1 MIRRELRPIPHRG
14 GIWGTVAALAV
25 SILALGVP
33 AWTGWTERVALDSF
47 LTVTGQRPTA
57 VTRILSA
64 NVASDEILLSIAP
77 ERVIGVSTLA
87 DDPRV
92 SNVVRE
98 ASLRTTKVTG
108 DIEQVLAA
116 DPSLVVLGAH
126 NVDLARQVEEFG
138 IRVIMLS
145 GYESIEW
152 IRTVIRTLGREA
164 DVADRAETV
173 IATMDRR
180 IQAVTDR
187 VAGRPRPLVLS
198 YSESGYVPG
207 RQTTMDEV
215 IGLAGGE
222 SLSGQLG
229 FEGWQVLSQ
238 EQVIVNDPEVIL
250 LRGDAEWEADFH
262 RQLTANPA
270 FRDTRAVRNGRV
282 YLIPG
287 RLMVTGSHYIAE
299 TVEMLARVL
308 HPDAF
313 RDR

>member
-1 MIRRELRPIPHRG
+1 M
-14 GIWGTVAALAV
+14 
-25 SILALGVP
+25 
-33 AWTGWTERVALDSF
+33 
-47 LTVTGQRPTA
+47 
-57 VTRILSA
+57 
-64 NVASDEILLSIAP
+64 
-77 ERVIGVSTLA
+77 
-87 DDPRV
+87 
-92 SNVVRE
+92 
-98 ASLRTTKVTG
+98 
-108 DIEQVLAA
+108 
-116 DPSLVVLGAH
+116 
-126 NVDLARQVEEFG
+126 
-138 IRVIMLS
+138 
-145 GYESIEW
+145 
-152 IRTVIRTLGREA
+152 
-164 DVADRAETV
+164 
-173 IATMDRR
+173 
-180 IQAVTDR
+180 
-187 VAGRPRPLVLS
+187 AGRPRPLVLS

-207 RQTTMDEV
+207 RKTTMDEV